1 MGKLM
6 SWAFDMVGCRRAL
19 HVCQSGEGYVV
30 VRIPGKAPLHDDQAI
45 SVLLSSE
52 STALEGRSKS
62 PKST

>member
-6 SWAFDMVGCRRAL
+6 SCRSIWWDAARAL

-62 PKST
+62 PRST